1 MEIAHTPTVLGVSN
15 EVLRTPLDEA
25 EINSRVTPYWRVSVV
40 ELTGST
46 QNDLLQLVESNNALD
61 GQVIATEF
69 QSDGRGRL
77 DRTFEA
83 PAQSAL
89 LFSFYIKPR
98 NQRSEWGFIPLIA
111 GLSLVRAI
119 TTIDTAMNVSLKWP
133 NDLIINEK
141 KCAGIIAQ
149 TTNEGIVIGIGLNV
163 SMTPN
168 ELPVSTATSLAI
180 EGSTITDR
188 NLLLSHLLNTFAELF
203 EAWEEGSELLDEY
216 ASASST
222 IGKKVRIELPNGE
235 NLEATVARISHT
247 GELVLDDGRHVS
259 AGDVIHLR

>member
-1 MEIAHTPTVLGVSN
+1 
-15 EVLRTPLDEA
+15 
-25 EINSRVTPYWRVSVV
+25 
-40 ELTGST
+40 
-46 QNDLLQLVESNNALD
+46 
-61 GQVIATEF
+61 
-69 QSDGRGRL
+69 
-77 DRTFEA
+77 
-83 PAQSAL
+83 
-89 LFSFYIKPR
+89 
-98 NQRSEWGFIPLIA
+98 
-111 GLSLVRAI
+111 
-119 TTIDTAMNVSLKWP
+119 MNVSLKWP

-222 IGKKVRIELPNGE
+222 IGKKVRIELPGGE

-247 GELVLDDGRHVS
+247 GELVLDDVRHVS

>member
-1 MEIAHTPTVLGVSN
+1 MSN

-25 EINSRVTPYWRVSVV
+25 EINSKITPYWRVSVV

-61 GQVIATEF
+61 GQVIVTEY
-69 QSDGRGRL
+69 QSSGRGRL

-83 PAQSAL
+83 PTKSAL

-98 NQRSEWGFIPLIA
+98 KRRTEWGFIPLIA

-119 TTIDTAMNVSLKWP
+119 TTLDSAINVSLKWP

-149 TTNEGIVIGIGLNV
+149 TTTEGIVIGIGLNV
-163 SMTPN
+163 SMTLE
-168 ELPVSTATSLAI
+168 ELPVPSATSLTI
-180 EGSTITDR
+180 EGSKIADR
-188 NLLLSHLLNTFAELF
+188 NALLSQVLNAFTELF
-203 EAWEEGSELLDEY
+203 EAWEEGFELLNEY
-216 ASASST
+216 ADVSST
-222 IGKKVRIELPNGE
+222 IGKKIRIELPGGE
-235 NLEATVARISHT
+235 NLEGSVARISST
-247 GELVLDDGRHVS
+247 GELVLNNGEHVS

>member
-1 MEIAHTPTVLGVSN
+1 M
-15 EVLRTPLDEA
+15 LRTPLDEA

-46 QNDLLQLVESNNALD
+46 QNDLLQLVESKNALD

-69 QSDGRGRL
+69 QSNGRGRL

-222 IGKKVRIELPNGE
+222 IGKKVRIELPGGE

>member
-1 MEIAHTPTVLGVSN
+1 MSN

-188 NLLLSHLLNTFAELF
+188 DLLLSHLLNTFAELF

-222 IGKKVRIELPNGE
+222 IGKKVRIELPGGE

>member
-1 MEIAHTPTVLGVSN
+1 MSN

-77 DRTFEA
+77 DRTFQA

-188 NLLLSHLLNTFAELF
+188 DLLLSHLLNTFAELF

-216 ASASST
+216 ASASSS
-222 IGKKVRIELPNGE
+222 IGKKVRIELPGGE

>member
-1 MEIAHTPTVLGVSN
+1 
-15 EVLRTPLDEA
+15 
-25 EINSRVTPYWRVSVV
+25 
-40 ELTGST
+40 
-46 QNDLLQLVESNNALD
+46 
-61 GQVIATEF
+61 
-69 QSDGRGRL
+69 
-77 DRTFEA
+77 
-83 PAQSAL
+83 
-89 LFSFYIKPR
+89 
-98 NQRSEWGFIPLIA
+98 
-111 GLSLVRAI
+111 
-119 TTIDTAMNVSLKWP
+119 MNVSLKWP

>member
-25 EINSRVTPYWRVSVV
+25 EINSKITPYWRVSVV

-46 QNDLLQLVESNNALD
+46 QNDLLQLVESKNALD
-61 GQVIATEF
+61 GQVIVTEY
-69 QSDGRGRL
+69 QSNGRGRL

-98 NQRSEWGFIPLIA
+98 KQRSEWGFIPLIA

-133 NDLIINEK
+133 NDLLINEK

-149 TTNEGIVIGIGLNV
+149 TSQEGIVVGIGLNV
-163 SMTPN
+163 SMTSN
-168 ELPVSTATSLAI
+168 ELPVPNATSLAI

-188 NLLLSHLLNTFAELF
+188 NLLLSQILNTFAELF
-203 EAWEEGSELLDEY
+203 EAWEEGSELLNEY
-216 ASASST
+216 ANASST
-222 IGKKVRIELPNGE
+222 IGKKVRIDLPGGE
-235 NLEATVARISHT
+235 NIEATVAHISHS
-247 GELVLDDGRHVS
+247 GELVLDNGRHVS

>member
-1 MEIAHTPTVLGVSN
+1 MSN

-25 EINSRVTPYWRVSVV
+25 EINSKITPYWRVSVV

-46 QNDLLQLVESNNALD
+46 QNDLLQLVESKNAFD
-61 GQVIATEF
+61 GQVIVTEY
-69 QSDGRGRL
+69 QSSGRGRL

-83 PAQSAL
+83 PALSAL

-98 NQRSEWGFIPLIA
+98 KERSEWGFIPLIA

-119 TTIDTAMNVSLKWP
+119 TSTDTVMNVSLKWP

-149 TTNEGIVIGIGLNV
+149 TTDEGIVIGIGLNV

-203 EAWEEGSELLDEY
+203 EGWEEGSELLDEY

>member
-1 MEIAHTPTVLGVSN
+1 MSN

-46 QNDLLQLVESNNALD
+46 QNDLLQLVESKNALD
-61 GQVIATEF
+61 GQVIVTEY
-69 QSDGRGRL
+69 QSSGRGRL

-83 PAQSAL
+83 PALSAL

-98 NQRSEWGFIPLIA
+98 KERSEWGFIPLIA

-222 IGKKVRIELPNGE
+222 IGKKVRIELPGGE

>member
-1 MEIAHTPTVLGVSN
+1 MSN

-163 SMTPN
+163 SITPN

-222 IGKKVRIELPNGE
+222 IGKKVRIELPGGE

>member
-111 GLSLVRAI
+111 GLSLVRTI

-163 SMTPN
+163 SITPN

-188 NLLLSHLLNTFAELF
+188 DLLLSHLLNTFAELF

-222 IGKKVRIELPNGE
+222 IGKKVRIELPGGE

>member
-1 MEIAHTPTVLGVSN
+1 M
-15 EVLRTPLDEA
+15 LRTPLDEA

-119 TTIDTAMNVSLKWP
+119 TTIDTVMNVSLKWP

-188 NLLLSHLLNTFAELF
+188 DLLLSHLLNTFAELF

-222 IGKKVRIELPNGE
+222 IGKKVRIELPGGE

>member
-1 MEIAHTPTVLGVSN
+1 MSN

-46 QNDLLQLVESNNALD
+46 QNDLLQLVESKNALD

-69 QSDGRGRL
+69 QSNGRGRL
-77 DRTFEA
+77 DRTFQA

>member
-25 EINSRVTPYWRVSVV
+25 EINSKIAPYWRVSVV

-46 QNDLLQLVESNNALD
+46 QNDLLQLIESKNALD
-61 GQVIATEF
+61 GQVIVTEY
-69 QSDGRGRL
+69 QSNGRGRL

-83 PAQSAL
+83 PTMSAL

-98 NQRSEWGFIPLIA
+98 RQRSEWGFIPLIA
-111 GLSLVRAI
+111 GLSLARTISTLDSAI
-119 TTIDTAMNVSLKWP
+119 NVSLKWP
-133 NDLIINEK
+133 NDCIIDEK
-141 KCAGIIAQ
+141 KCAGMIAQ
-149 TTNEGIVIGIGLNV
+149 TTDEGIVIGIGLNV
-163 SMTPN
+163 SMTSN
-168 ELPVSTATSLAI
+168 ELPVPSATSLAI

-188 NLLLSHLLNTFAELF
+188 NLLLSHILNTFAELF
-203 EAWEEGSELLDEY
+203 EAWEEGSELLNEY
-216 ASASST
+216 ANVSST
-222 IGKKVRIELPNGE
+222 IGKKVRIELPSGE

>member
-1 MEIAHTPTVLGVSN
+1 MSN

-119 TTIDTAMNVSLKWP
+119 TTIDTAMKVSLKWP

-188 NLLLSHLLNTFAELF
+188 DLLLSHLLNTFAELF

-222 IGKKVRIELPNGE
+222 IGKKVRIELPGGE

>member
-1 MEIAHTPTVLGVSN
+1 MSN

-25 EINSRVTPYWRVSVV
+25 EINSKITPYWRVSVV

-61 GQVIATEF
+61 GQVIVTEY
-69 QSDGRGRL
+69 QSSGRGRL

-98 NQRSEWGFIPLIA
+98 KQRTEWGFIPLIA
-111 GLSLVRAI
+111 GLSLLRAI

-149 TTNEGIVIGIGLNV
+149 TTTEGIVLGIGLNV
-163 SMTPN
+163 SMTLE
-168 ELPVSTATSLAI
+168 ELPVLNATSLVI

-188 NLLLSHLLNTFAELF
+188 NFLLSHILNTFAELF
-203 EAWEEGSELLDEY
+203 EAWEEGSELLNEY
-216 ASASST
+216 ANASST
-222 IGKKVRIELPNGE
+222 IGKVVRIDLPGGE
-235 NLEATVARISHT
+235 NIEATVARISHL

>member
-1 MEIAHTPTVLGVSN
+1 M
-15 EVLRTPLDEA
+15 LRTPLDEA
-25 EINSRVTPYWRVSVV
+25 EINSRVAPYWRVSVV

-77 DRTFEA
+77 DRTFQA

-98 NQRSEWGFIPLIA
+98 KERSEWGFISLIA

-222 IGKKVRIELPNGE
+222 IGKKVRIELPGGE

>member
-1 MEIAHTPTVLGVSN
+1 MSN

-46 QNDLLQLVESNNALD
+46 QNDLLQLVESKNALD

-69 QSDGRGRL
+69 QSNGRGRL
-77 DRTFEA
+77 DRTFQA

-98 NQRSEWGFIPLIA
+98 NQRSDWGFIPLIA

-222 IGKKVRIELPNGE
+222 IGKKVRIELPGGE

>member
-1 MEIAHTPTVLGVSN
+1 MSN

-119 TTIDTAMNVSLKWP
+119 TTIDTVMNVSLKWP

-188 NLLLSHLLNTFAELF
+188 DLLLSHLLNTFAELF

-222 IGKKVRIELPNGE
+222 IGKKVRIELPGGE

>member
-1 MEIAHTPTVLGVSN
+1 MSN

-77 DRTFEA
+77 DRTFQA

-188 NLLLSHLLNTFAELF
+188 DLLLSHLLNTFAELF

-222 IGKKVRIELPNGE
+222 IGKKVRIELPGGE

>member
-83 PAQSAL
+83 PARSAL

-203 EAWEEGSELLDEY
+203 ESWEEGSDLLEEY

-222 IGKKVRIELPNGE
+222 IGKKVRIELPGGE

-247 GELVLDDGRHVS
+247 GELVLDDGRYVS

>member
-1 MEIAHTPTVLGVSN
+1 VSN

-25 EINSRVTPYWRVSVV
+25 EINSKITPYWRVSVV

-46 QNDLLQLVESNNALD
+46 QNDLLQLVESKNALD
-61 GQVIATEF
+61 GQVIVTEY
-69 QSDGRGRL
+69 QSNGRGRL

-98 NQRSEWGFIPLIA
+98 KQRSEWGFIPLIA

-119 TTIDTAMNVSLKWP
+119 TTIDTAMKVSLKWP
-133 NDLIINEK
+133 NDCIINDK

-149 TTNEGIVIGIGLNV
+149 TSQQGIVIGIGLNV
-163 SMTPN
+163 SITSK
-168 ELPVSTATSLAI
+168 ELPVPNATSLAI

-188 NLLLSHLLNTFAELF
+188 NLLLSHILNTFAELF
-203 EAWEEGSELLDEY
+203 EAWEEGSELLNEY
-216 ASASST
+216 ANASST
-222 IGKKVRIELPNGE
+222 IGKKVRIDLPGGE
-235 NLEATVARISHT
+235 NIEATVAHISHS

>member
-1 MEIAHTPTVLGVSN
+1 M
-15 EVLRTPLDEA
+15 LRTPLDEA

-77 DRTFEA
+77 DRTFQA

-222 IGKKVRIELPNGE
+222 IGKKVRIELPGGE

>member
-1 MEIAHTPTVLGVSN
+1 MSN

-25 EINSRVTPYWRVSVV
+25 EINSRVAPYWRVSVV

-83 PAQSAL
+83 PTQSAL

-98 NQRSEWGFIPLIA
+98 NQRSEWGFISLIA

-119 TTIDTAMNVSLKWP
+119 TTIDTAMNLSLKWP

-222 IGKKVRIELPNGE
+222 IGKKVRIELPGGE

>member
-1 MEIAHTPTVLGVSN
+1 MSN

-25 EINSRVTPYWRVSVV
+25 EINSKITPYWRVSVV

-61 GQVIATEF
+61 GQVIVTEY
-69 QSDGRGRL
+69 QSSGRGRL

-98 NQRSEWGFIPLIA
+98 RQRSEWGFIPLIA
-111 GLSLVRAI
+111 GLSLLRAI

-149 TTNEGIVIGIGLNV
+149 TTTEGIVLGIGLNV
-163 SMTPN
+163 SMTLE
-168 ELPVSTATSLAI
+168 ELPVPNATSLVI
-180 EGSTITDR
+180 EGSSITDR
-188 NLLLSHLLNTFAELF
+188 NFLLSHILNTFAELF
-203 EAWEEGSELLDEY
+203 EAWEEGSELLNEY
-216 ASASST
+216 AKASST
-222 IGKKVRIELPNGE
+222 IGKKVRIDLPGGE
-235 NLEATVARISHT
+235 NIEATVARISDS

>member
-1 MEIAHTPTVLGVSN
+1 MSN

-203 EAWEEGSELLDEY
+203 EAWEEGFELLDEY

-222 IGKKVRIELPNGE
+222 IGKKVRIELPGGE

-247 GELVLDDGRHVS
+247 GELVLDDGRYVS

>member
-1 MEIAHTPTVLGVSN
+1 MSN

-25 EINSRVTPYWRVSVV
+25 EINSKITPYWRVSVV

-46 QNDLLQLVESNNALD
+46 QNDLLQLVESKNALD
-61 GQVIATEF
+61 GQVIVTEY
-69 QSDGRGRL
+69 QSNGRGRL

-98 NQRSEWGFIPLIA
+98 KQRSEWGFIPLIA

-119 TTIDTAMNVSLKWP
+119 TTIDTAMKVSLKWP
-133 NDLIINEK
+133 NDCIINDK

-149 TTNEGIVIGIGLNV
+149 TSQQGIVIGIGLNV
-163 SMTPN
+163 SITSK
-168 ELPVSTATSLAI
+168 ELPVPNATSLAI

-188 NLLLSHLLNTFAELF
+188 NLLLSHILNTFAELF
-203 EAWEEGSELLDEY
+203 EAWEEGSELLNEY
-216 ASASST
+216 ANASST
-222 IGKKVRIELPNGE
+222 IGKKVRIDLPGGE
-235 NLEATVARISHT
+235 NIEATVAHISHS

>member
-1 MEIAHTPTVLGVSN
+1 MSN
-15 EVLRTPLDEA
+15 ELLRTPLDEV
-25 EINSRVTPYWRVSVV
+25 EINSKITPYWRVSVV

-61 GQVIATEF
+61 GQVIVTEY
-69 QSDGRGRL
+69 QSSGRGRL

-98 NQRSEWGFIPLIA
+98 KQRTEWGFIPLIA

-119 TTIDTAMNVSLKWP
+119 TTIDTVMNVSLKWP

-149 TTNEGIVIGIGLNV
+149 TTTEGIVLGIGLNV
-163 SMTPN
+163 SMRSD
-168 ELPVSTATSLAI
+168 ELPVPSATSLTIA
-180 EGSTITDR
+180 GSKISDR
-188 NLLLSHLLNTFAELF
+188 NLLLSQILNIFADLF
-203 EAWEEGSELLDEY
+203 EAWEDGFDLLNEY
-216 ASASST
+216 SDVSST
-222 IGKKVRIELPNGE
+222 LGKKVRVELPGGE
-235 NLEATVARISHT
+235 HLQATVARISST

>member
-1 MEIAHTPTVLGVSN
+1 MSN

-25 EINSRVTPYWRVSVV
+25 EINSRVAPYWRVSVV

-77 DRTFEA
+77 DRTFQA

-98 NQRSEWGFIPLIA
+98 KERSEWGFISLIA

-119 TTIDTAMNVSLKWP
+119 TTIDTAMNLSLKWP

-222 IGKKVRIELPNGE
+222 IGKKVRIELPGGE

>member
-25 EINSRVTPYWRVSVV
+25 EINSKIAPYWRVSVV

-46 QNDLLQLVESNNALD
+46 QNDLLQLIESKNALD
-61 GQVIATEF
+61 GQVIVTEY
-69 QSDGRGRL
+69 QSNGRGRL

-83 PAQSAL
+83 PTMSAL

-98 NQRSEWGFIPLIA
+98 RQRSEWGFIPLIA
-111 GLSLVRAI
+111 GLSLARTISTLDSAI
-119 TTIDTAMNVSLKWP
+119 NVSLKWP
-133 NDLIINEK
+133 NDCIINEK
-141 KCAGIIAQ
+141 KCAGMIAQ
-149 TTNEGIVIGIGLNV
+149 TTDEGIVIGIGLNV
-163 SMTPN
+163 SMTSN
-168 ELPVSTATSLAI
+168 ELPVPSATSLAI

-188 NLLLSHLLNTFAELF
+188 NLLLSHILNTFAELF
-203 EAWEEGSELLDEY
+203 EAWEEGSELLNEY
-216 ASASST
+216 ANVSST
-222 IGKKVRIELPNGE
+222 IGKKVRIELPGGE

>member
-1 MEIAHTPTVLGVSN
+1 MSN

-25 EINSRVTPYWRVSVV
+25 EINSKITPYWRVSVV

-46 QNDLLQLVESNNALD
+46 QNDLLQLVESKNALD
-61 GQVIATEF
+61 GQVIVTEY
-69 QSDGRGRL
+69 QSSGRGRL

-83 PAQSAL
+83 PARSAL

-98 NQRSEWGFIPLIA
+98 KERSEWGFIPLIA

-119 TTIDTAMNVSLKWP
+119 TSTDTVMNVSLKWP

-149 TTNEGIVIGIGLNV
+149 TTNEGIVLGIGLNV
-163 SMTPN
+163 SMRSN
-168 ELPVSTATSLAI
+168 ELPVPSATSLAI
-180 EGSTITDR
+180 EGSKISDR
-188 NLLLSHLLNTFAELF
+188 NVLLSHILNTFAELF
-203 EAWEEGSELLDEY
+203 ESWEEGSDLLEEY
-216 ASASST
+216 ASVSST
-222 IGKKVRIELPNGE
+222 IGKNVRIEIPGGE
-235 NLEATVARISHT
+235 ILQASVTGISTT

>member
-1 MEIAHTPTVLGVSN
+1 MSN

-69 QSDGRGRL
+69 QSNGRGRL
-77 DRTFEA
+77 DRTFQA

-98 NQRSEWGFIPLIA
+98 KERSEWGFISLIA

-222 IGKKVRIELPNGE
+222 IGKKVRIELPGGE

>member
-1 MEIAHTPTVLGVSN
+1 VSN

-25 EINSRVTPYWRVSVV
+25 EINSKIAPYWRVSVV

-46 QNDLLQLVESNNALD
+46 QNDLQQLVESKNALD
-61 GQVIATEF
+61 GEVIVTEY
-69 QSDGRGRL
+69 QSSGRGRL

-83 PAQSAL
+83 PTQSAL

-98 NQRSEWGFIPLIA
+98 KQRTEWGFIPLIA
-111 GLSLVRAI
+111 GLSLVRSIKSLDSAI
-119 TTIDTAMNVSLKWP
+119 NVSLKWP
-133 NDLIINEK
+133 NDCIINDK

-149 TTNEGIVIGIGLNV
+149 TSHEGIIIGIGLNV
-163 SMTPN
+163 SMTSN
-168 ELPVSTATSLAI
+168 ELPVPSATSLAI

-188 NLLLSHLLNTFAELF
+188 NLLLSHILNTFAELF
-203 EAWEEGSELLDEY
+203 EAWEEGTELLKEY
-216 ASASST
+216 SNASST
-222 IGKKVRIELPNGE
+222 IGKMVRIDLPGGE
-235 NLEATVARISHT
+235 NIEATDARISQL

>member
-1 MEIAHTPTVLGVSN
+1 MSN

-119 TTIDTAMNVSLKWP
+119 TTIDTVMNVSLKWP

-222 IGKKVRIELPNGE
+222 IGKKVRIELPGGE